1 MFIWCWHYL
10 LWHRHYLIIPCL
22 AGTGAGTGAGMSAG
36 TGAVMSAGMGA
47 GMGAGMSAVTGLAEK
62 ATRHPAKPI
71 L

>member
-22 AGTGAGTGAGMSAG
+22 AGTGAGMGAGMGAG
-36 TGAVMSAGMGA
+36 TGA
-47 GMGAGMSAVTGLAEK
+47 GMGAGMSAGMSAGTGLAEK